1 MSLTIE
7 PVRTRKTLGEFIRLP
22 RHLYQ
27 GMPGYVAPLDLE
39 RRELIDPK
47 KSPFFT
53 HGEAA
58 FWIARRDG
66 RAVGRISAQIDI
78 LGEEGV
84 GLFGCFDAIDDREVV
99 ARLLAAA
106 EDWLRARGR
115 RLARGPVTLS
125 INGEP
130 GLMLDGQTEPPV
142 TLFAW
147 HPPYLEGHLRAAG
160 FALAQRL
167 LTFLLDYRT
176 YDNERLGKA
185 TEPRPRADITIRDMR
200 LDYIDKDAEI
210 GRQIFND
217 GWKENWGF
225 TPASEADIRAL
236 LHKFRPFLFKDSGFF
251 VDVRGEPAAFVL
263 GIPNVFDISADL
275 GARPSPLGWMKF
287 LYRVWK
293 QRYGG
298 YRIALIGVAS
308 KYRDTLLG
316 ARVTT
321 TALAEL
327 RRRMSARGAETIIV
341 GWIVESNHATIRL
354 VETFGFRPSR
364 TYGVYERNLIG

>member
-7 PVRTRKTLGEFIRLP
+7 PVRTRKALGEFIRLP

-27 GMPGYVAPLDLE
+27 GMPGYVAPLDVE

-66 RAVGRISAQIDI
+66 RAVGRISAQIDS
-78 LGEEGV
+78 LGEEGI

-106 EDWLRARGR
+106 EEWLCTRGR
-115 RLARGPVTLS
+115 RIARGPLTLS

-147 HPPYLEGHLRAAG
+147 HPPYLEGHLSAAG
-160 FALAQRL
+160 YGLAQRL
-167 LTFLLDYRT
+167 LCFLLDFRT
-176 YDNERLGKA
+176 WDHEQLRKVGTL
-185 TEPRPRADITIRDMR
+185 RPRADITIRNMR
-200 LDYIDKDAEI
+200 LAHLDEDAEI

-217 GWKENWGF
+217 GWKDNWGF
-225 TPASEADIRAL
+225 TPAAEADIRAL
-236 LHKFRPFLFKDSGFF
+236 TTKFRRFLFEDSGFF

-263 GIPNVFDISADL
+263 SIPNVFDISADL
-275 GARPSPLGWMKF
+275 GPRPGPLGWMKL
-287 LYRVWK
+287 LYRMWK
-293 QRYGG
+293 QRYRGF
-298 YRIALIGVAS
+298 RVVLIGVAS

-316 ARVTT
+316 ARVT
-321 TALAEL
+321 AAAFEEL
-327 RRRMSARGAETIIV
+327 RRRMRARGAQEIIA

-354 VETFGFRPSR
+354 VETFGFQPSR